1 MSLFVVGS
9 DGGIAPETSISS
21 IVEQMQSD
29 LRSRAFYVATPLQ
42 VYFLENNFS
51 GGQNRL
57 WQEIEAHQVIV
68 VEQLIQIEY
77 TPTEHDDLTQADYEY
92 WLFCF
97 SKRIVNRYEFVL
109 KCILTNEAICY
120 IPCASKDEVC
130 LYPVGQPGST
140 NFFKLQTIENL
151 IKHFSLP
158 ANIKLARF
166 PGLFVEF
173 IYLKTRSSYLGAE
186 IYKDFN
192 GFAQLLGSQT
202 DEFAI
207 CASLS
212 TTNVSMIAA
221 NTSTKFVVERLSS
234 MSKDIA
240 NQIVRCDM
248 FLQSF
253 DKQIR
258 RILIPSQ
265 TDTPHRSQSK
275 RQSVLDEKRS
285 SRINSPQIQSNDSLA
300 KNRRSDYARQRATS
314 AVSIH
319 FHSAMITDFLRYCQL
334 LATDLLFLS
343 SMTKYHTM
351 NEN

>member
-1 MSLFVVGS
+1 MEINDRVLSLFLVGS
-9 DGGIAPETSISS
+9 DDGIAPETSIRS
-21 IVEQMQSD
+21 IVEQMEND
-29 LRSRAFYVATPLQ
+29 LRTRAFYVASPLH
-42 VYFLENNFS
+42 VYVLETNFS

-57 WQEIEAHQVIV
+57 WQEIEAHQVIIF
-68 VEQLIQIEY
+68 EQLIQIEY
-77 TPTEHDDLTQADYEY
+77 TPTEHDDLTEADYEY

-97 SKRIVNRYEFVL
+97 SKRIVNRHEFAL
-109 KCILTNEAICY
+109 KCILTNGTICY

-140 NFFKLQTIENL
+140 NFLKLQTIENI

-166 PGLFVEF
+166 PGLFEEF
-173 IYLKTRSSYLGAE
+173 ISLKTRSSYLGAE

-192 GFAQLLGSQT
+192 GFVQLLGSQT
-202 DEFAI
+202 NEFAI

-212 TTNVSMIAA
+212 STNVSMIAA
-221 NTSTKFVVERLSS
+221 NTSTKFVVDLGPS

-265 TDTPHRSQSK
+265 TDTLHHSHSK

-300 KNRRSDYARQRATS
+300 KKRRSDYGRQRAIS

-319 FHSAMITDFLRYCQL
+319 FHSTIMTDFLRYACFSHL
-334 LATDLLFLS
+334 
-343 SMTKYHTM
+343 
-351 NEN
+351 